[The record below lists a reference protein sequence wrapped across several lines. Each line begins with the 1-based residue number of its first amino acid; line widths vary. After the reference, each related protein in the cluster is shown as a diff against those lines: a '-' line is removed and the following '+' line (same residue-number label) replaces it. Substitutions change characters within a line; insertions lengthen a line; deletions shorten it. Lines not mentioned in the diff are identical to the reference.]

1 LGIDL
6 KSYIHTFEKGKILK
20 KIKVHIADDHQLLI
34 DGIIAVLSSEKNMEV
49 VGQSL
54 NGEDVINWF
63 YTNTADILILDI
75 NMPKIDGVG
84 VLQYFFEKKIDQ
96 KVIVLSSYEDTKLI
110 KEVLKIGTLGFLSKN
125 TAAENIIEA
134 INAVYNGEQY
144 FSKSIQSKLNA
155 SFSKKPLN
163 NGVTSGENAFFS
175 TLTPREIE
183 VLKLIAQQYNS
194 KEISKL
200 LHISINT
207 VETHRKNLILKLNV
221 KNVVGLAIY
230 AVKNNIV

>member
-1 LGIDL
+1 M
-6 KSYIHTFEKGKILK
+6 K

-34 DGIIAVLSSEKNMEV
+34 DGIIAVLSSEKNIEV

-63 YTNTADILILDI
+63 YKNTADILILDI

-84 VLQYFFEKKIDQ
+84 VLQYFYKKNIEQ
-96 KVIVLSSYEDTKLI
+96 KVIVLSSYDDTKLI
-110 KEVLKIGTLGFLSKN
+110 KEVLKIGTSGFLSKN
-125 TAAENIIEA
+125 SAAENIVEA
-134 INAVYNGEQY
+134 INTVYKGEQY
-144 FSKSIQSKLNA
+144 FSKSIQDKLIATFTNKSVKNTKEFEKSA
-155 SFSKKPLN
+155 YFS
-163 NGVTSGENAFFS
+163 S
-175 TLTPREIE
+175 LTPREIE
-183 VLKLIAQQYNS
+183 VLKLIATQYNS

-207 VETHRKNLILKLNV
+207 VETHRKNLISKLNV

-230 AVKNNIV
+230 AVKNNII

>member
-1 LGIDL
+1 LVINKTIL
-6 KSYIHTFEKGKILK
+6 LHTFEKGKILK

-34 DGIIAVLSSEKNMEV
+34 DGIIAVLSSEKNIEV

-54 NGEDVINWF
+54 NGEEVINWF
-63 YTNTADILILDI
+63 YKNTADILILDI

-84 VLQYFFEKKIDQ
+84 VLQYFHEKKLKQ
-96 KVIVLSSYEDTKLI
+96 KIIVLSSFDDTKLI
-110 KEVLKIGTLGFLSKN
+110 KEVLKIGARGFLAKN
-125 TAAENIIEA
+125 SAAENIIEA
-134 INAVYNGEQY
+134 INTVYNDEQY
-144 FSKSIQSKLNA
+144 FSQNIQNKLLATFTNNSVKKEKKSVESA
-155 SFSKKPLN
+155 YFS
-163 NGVTSGENAFFS
+163 S
-175 TLTPREIE
+175 LTPREIE
-183 VLKLIAQQYNS
+183 VLKLISKQYNS

-207 VETHRKNLILKLNV
+207 VETHRKNLISKLNV